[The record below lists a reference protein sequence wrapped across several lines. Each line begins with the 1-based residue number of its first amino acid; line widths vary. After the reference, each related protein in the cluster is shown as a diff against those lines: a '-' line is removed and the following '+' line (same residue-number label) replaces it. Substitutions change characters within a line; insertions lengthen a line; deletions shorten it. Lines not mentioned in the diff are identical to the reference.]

1 MISGLPG
8 TGKSAVAERAAA
20 ALSAVHVSIDAVEEA
35 LLASGVQRGWTA
47 GVAAYEAARAVAET
61 SLRAG
66 TDVVVDAVNDSEPA
80 RETWRRAARGADAEL
95 HFVVLICSDNTA
107 HQSRL
112 VGRNRGFEQVGEPSW
127 EAVVQRQHDYAP
139 WTDPHMVID
148 TAFGAVDDVVSEL
161 LENLPRRIVSG
172 TVHHIELRVLD
183 VEGSTASWE
192 WLLDRLGYTEYQ
204 RWPEGISWIL
214 GDTYVVL
221 EQTLNSPA
229 HDRRGAG
236 LNHLAFHAGTRE
248 DVDALWNELSR
259 HGWNRLYEDRH
270 PFAGGPD
277 YYAAFAENAERFK
290 VELVAD
296 PGDYDDR

>member
-1 MISGLPG
+1 M
-8 TGKSAVAERAAA
+8 
-20 ALSAVHVSIDAVEEA
+20 
-35 LLASGVQRGWTA
+35 
-47 GVAAYEAARAVAET
+47 
-61 SLRAG
+61 
-66 TDVVVDAVNDSEPA
+66 
-80 RETWRRAARGADAEL
+80 
-95 HFVVLICSDNTA
+95 
-107 HQSRL
+107 
-112 VGRNRGFEQVGEPSW
+112 
-127 EAVVQRQHDYAP
+127 
-139 WTDPHMVID
+139 
-148 TAFGAVDDVVSEL
+148 
-161 LENLPRRIVSG
+161 VSG